1 MPESRFAII
10 EESVMRRFRPAVYG
24 LAVMAGVL
32 LSSSAQA
39 DKRTQLSQHD
49 LSIPGWEEIQ
59 LRVDIDPGHTVANHR
74 HPGEEI
80 IYVVEGSIE
89 YDLEGKP
96 PATLKAGD
104 VIVVPKGVTHSAKN
118 VGTTNAAE
126 IGTYIVPKG
135 QPLLEWVK

>member
-1 MPESRFAII
+1 
-10 EESVMRRFRPAVYG
+10 MRRFTSTVGSLVA
-24 LAVMAGVL
+24 LAGVMIGT
-32 LSSSAQA
+32 SAHA
-39 DKRTQLSQHD
+39 DKRTQLSQND
-49 LSIPGWEEIQ
+49 LSIPGWEEVQ
-59 LRVDIDPGHTVANHR
+59 MRVDLDPGHIAANHR

-80 IYVVEGSIE
+80 IYVVEGTME

-96 PATLKAGD
+96 PTTLKAGG
-104 VIVVPKGVTHSAKN
+104 VLFVPKGVVHSAKN

>member
-1 MPESRFAII
+1 MHRFKTT
-10 EESVMRRFRPAVYG
+10 VCG
-24 LAVMAGVL
+24 LAAMAGVL
-32 LSSSAQA
+32 VAASALA
-39 DKRTQLSQHD
+39 DKRTQLSRQD

-59 LRVDIDPGHTVANHR
+59 MRVDLDPGHTVANHR

-80 IYVVEGSIE
+80 IYVVEGTIE

-104 VIVVPKGVTHSAKN
+104 VIVVPKGVVHSAKN

-135 QPLLEWVK
+135 QPLLEWAK

>member
-1 MPESRFAII
+1 MHRFKAT
-10 EESVMRRFRPAVYG
+10 VCG
-24 LAVMAGVL
+24 LVVVVGALIGT
-32 LSSSAQA
+32 SAQA

-49 LSIPGWEEIQ
+49 LSIPGWEEVQ
-59 LRVDIDPGHTVANHR
+59 MRVDLDPGHIAANHR

-80 IYVVEGSIE
+80 IYVVEGTIE
-89 YDLEGKP
+89 YDLAGKP

-104 VIVVPKGVTHSAKN
+104 VIVVPKGVVHSAKN
-118 VGTTNAAE
+118 VGKTNAAE

>member
-1 MPESRFAII
+1 MHRFKTT
-10 EESVMRRFRPAVYG
+10 VCG
-24 LAVMAGVL
+24 LVAMAGVL
-32 LSSSAQA
+32 VAASALA
-39 DKRTQLSQHD
+39 DKRTQLSRQD
-49 LSIPGWEEIQ
+49 LSIPGLEEIQ
-59 LRVDIDPGHTVANHR
+59 MRVDLDPGHTVANHR

-80 IYVVEGSIE
+80 IYVVEGTIE

-104 VIVVPKGVTHSAKN
+104 VIVVPKGVVHSAKN

-135 QPLLEWVK
+135 QPLLEWAK

>member
-1 MPESRFAII
+1 MHRFKTT
-10 EESVMRRFRPAVYG
+10 VCG
-24 LAVMAGVL
+24 LLAVAGVL
-32 LSSSAQA
+32 VGTSALA
-39 DKRTQLSQHD
+39 DKRTQLSQQD

-59 LRVDIDPGHTVANHR
+59 MRVDLDPGHTVANHR

-80 IYVVEGSIE
+80 IYVVEGTIE
-89 YDLEGKP
+89 YDLAGKS

-104 VIVVPKGVTHSAKN
+104 VIVVPKGVVHSAKN

-135 QPLLEWVK
+135 QPLLEWAK

>member
-1 MPESRFAII
+1 
-10 EESVMRRFRPAVYG
+10 MRHVRSMVCGLVAVTG
-24 LAVMAGVL
+24 LLVGT
-32 LSSSAQA
+32 SAQA
-39 DKRTQLSQHD
+39 DKRTQLSQND

-59 LRVDIDPGHTVANHR
+59 TRVDLDPGHIAAKHR

-80 IYVVEGSIE
+80 IYVVEGTIE

-104 VIVVPKGVTHSAKN
+104 VIFVPKGVVHSAKN

-135 QPLLEWVK
+135 QPILEWVK

>member
-1 MPESRFAII
+1 MHRFKSTMCGLVAIAALLVGT
-10 EESVMRRFRPAVYG
+10 SV
-24 LAVMAGVL
+24 
-32 LSSSAQA
+32 QA

-49 LSIPGWEEIQ
+49 LSIPGWEEVQ
-59 LRVDIDPGHTVANHR
+59 ARVDLDPGHIAAKHR

-80 IYVVEGSIE
+80 IYVVEGTIE

-96 PATLKAGD
+96 PVTLKAGE
-104 VIVVPKGVTHSAKN
+104 VLFVPKGVVHSAKN

-126 IGTYIVPKG
+126 VGTYIVPKG

>member
-1 MPESRFAII
+1 MHRFKTT
-10 EESVMRRFRPAVYG
+10 VCG
-24 LAVMAGVL
+24 LVAMAGVL
-32 LSSSAQA
+32 VAASALA
-39 DKRTQLSQHD
+39 DKRTQLSRQD

-59 LRVDIDPGHTVANHR
+59 MRVDLDPGHTVANHR

-80 IYVVEGSIE
+80 IYVVEGTIE

-104 VIVVPKGVTHSAKN
+104 VIVVLKGVVHSAKN

-135 QPLLEWVK
+135 QPLLEWAK

>member
-1 MPESRFAII
+1 MHRFKTT
-10 EESVMRRFRPAVYG
+10 VCG
-24 LAVMAGVL
+24 LLAAAGVL
-32 LSSSAQA
+32 VGTSALA
-39 DKRTQLSQHD
+39 DKRTQLSQQD

-59 LRVDIDPGHTVANHR
+59 MRVDLDPGHTVANHR

-80 IYVVEGSIE
+80 IYVVEGTIE
-89 YDLEGKP
+89 YDLAGKP

-104 VIVVPKGVTHSAKN
+104 VIVVPKGVVHSAKN

-135 QPLLEWVK
+135 QPLLEWAK

>member
-1 MPESRFAII
+1 
-10 EESVMRRFRPAVYG
+10 MRHFKPTVCG
-24 LAVMAGVL
+24 LVAMAGVL
-32 LSSSAQA
+32 IGTSAFA
-39 DKRTQLSQHD
+39 DKRTQLSQSD
-49 LSIPGWEEIQ
+49 LSIPGWEEVQ
-59 LRVDIDPGHTVANHR
+59 MRVDLDPGHIAPNHR

-80 IYVVEGSIE
+80 IYVVEGTIE
-89 YDLEGKP
+89 YDLAGKP

-104 VIVVPKGVTHSAKN
+104 VIVVPKGVVHSAKN

>member
-1 MPESRFAII
+1 MSR
-10 EESVMRRFRPAVYG
+10 
-24 LAVMAGVL
+24 LT
-32 LSSSAQA
+32 SSAGGLLAIVGLLVGTSAHA

-49 LSIPGWEEIQ
+49 LSIPGWEEVQ
-59 LRVDIDPGHTVANHR
+59 MRVDLDPGHIAANHR

-80 IYVVEGSIE
+80 IYVVEGTME
-89 YDLEGKP
+89 YDLEGQP
-96 PATLKAGD
+96 PLTLKAGG
-104 VIVVPKGVTHSAKN
+104 VLVVPKGVVHSARN

>member
-1 MPESRFAII
+1 MRFKSTMCGLVAIMGLLVGT
-10 EESVMRRFRPAVYG
+10 SV
-24 LAVMAGVL
+24 
-32 LSSSAQA
+32 QA

-49 LSIPGWEEIQ
+49 LSIPGWEEVQ
-59 LRVDIDPGHTVANHR
+59 ARVDLDPGHIAANHR

-80 IYVVEGSIE
+80 IYVVEGTIE

-96 PATLKAGD
+96 PVTLKAGE
-104 VIVVPKGVTHSAKN
+104 VLFVPKGVVHSAKN

>member
-1 MPESRFAII
+1 MHRFKTT
-10 EESVMRRFRPAVYG
+10 VCG
-24 LAVMAGVL
+24 LVAMAGL
-32 LSSSAQA
+32 LVAASALA
-39 DKRTQLSQHD
+39 DKRTQLSRQD

-59 LRVDIDPGHTVANHR
+59 MRVDLDPGHTVANHR

-80 IYVVEGSIE
+80 IYVVEGTIE

-104 VIVVPKGVTHSAKN
+104 VIVVPKGVVHSAKN

-135 QPLLEWVK
+135 QPLLEWAK

>member
-1 MPESRFAII
+1 MI
-10 EESVMRRFRPAVYG
+10 EEIVMRRFKSTVCG
-24 LAVMAGVL
+24 LVAMAGVL
-32 LSSSAQA
+32 AGTSAQA

-49 LSIPGWEEIQ
+49 LSIPGWEEVQ
-59 LRVDIDPGHTVANHR
+59 MRVDLDPGHSAANHR

-80 IYVVEGSIE
+80 IYVVEGTIE
-89 YDLEGKP
+89 YDLAGKP

-104 VIVVPKGVTHSAKN
+104 VIVVPKGVVHSAKN